1 MFGAI
6 SVTMAAES
14 ELKHDDVKK
23 IHIDRGDHGFGF
35 NIKGTT
41 QTGGVLNAINGR
53 LYPPLQYISHVD
65 EGNATPL

>member
-1 MFGAI
+1 
-6 SVTMAAES
+6 MAAES

-23 IHIDRGDHGFGF
+23 VHIDRGDHGFGF

-65 EGNATPL
+65 EGNC